1 MTGIDLLD
9 WAVGALVALAGAFG
23 VWAGARKTLADARA
37 TKQPATAYEAL
48 ERRVIALETSDAEK
62 SWELSRLR
70 SQVRR
75 LAGVLTREVRT
86 VLDWVDAGTAPP
98 PPDSEVDRIRNVIHD
113 IQTDERESA

>member
-1 MTGIDLLD
+1 MTGVALVD
-9 WAVGALVALAGAFG
+9 WIVGIIVALAGAGG

-48 ERRVIALETSDAEK
+48 ERRVIALESADAEK

-75 LAGVLTREVRT
+75 LAGILTREVQT
-86 VLDWVDAGTAPP
+86 VLNWHDDGAHPP
-98 PPDSEVDRIRNVIHD
+98 PPEVEVDRIRSVIHE
-113 IQTDERESA
+113 INHDEQAS